1 MIEKESENMKLL
13 FVQLSDMHCKASD
26 KNLTQKLR
34 KAVSAIKTLGKIDH
48 AVLVFSGDLTD
59 TNSSDEYTV
68 GKYLLGKFVKDLSAA
83 LKCGRIYTE
92 IVPGN
97 HDMDLPEDCRDAA
110 TIEKWNKDEHM
121 SEELA
126 RLNRFFSYA
135 KSTHCFKEEKLC
147 DTHNFK
153 LGNTKVQIN
162 KLNSSPFST
171 RKPDD
176 KQFHYFPAY
185 VGEKLQR
192 KKDVDLKVTI
202 MHHHFEWCEWNT
214 KEMIKQAIGSDDIT
228 FFGHDHKAETLTTQ
242 YTNGMKTNILMGG
255 RFDLDSRHEAA
266 FNVVIYDDDNKSIN
280 AQEFVWSI
288 DDNLFVPST
297 AKEIVPHRKE
307 LSPTQEYLDKLLEDN
322 QGISKS
328 LLDYYILPK
337 LSGEGGAF
345 SCETPMSELSVE
357 EIFETLKKVRTIRIA
372 GGNGF
377 GKTSLLKFLYY
388 MSQKV
393 GFVPLM
399 IENRD
404 YRDSNID
411 KMFEDLFMEQ
421 YGEEN
426 EHAYIAYLQAN
437 ESSKIVFIDNIDLI
451 KSTKARQNLLNTIL
465 ESGRML
471 IYTTKDRNQ
480 DLEELVKN
488 QIEGKE
494 IATLEICP
502 MYKETRDCLVDRIG
516 AILEKSCDEIAAVKI
531 SLDYMVQCQ
540 TGMFSFT
547 PSNTLQYVKYLFQ
560 GGVKE
565 KKGTQT
571 ISIVFETNVRNALF
585 KACKTGSTASL
596 YLLLLEY
603 LADQMYFNLKV
614 ESIGIDRFSAL
625 IDEYKRNRRADVNAK
640 LFLNTCT
647 EAGILKQPSD
657 SFSVSFYDKNTYAYF
672 VAKALNR
679 QFDKQPGNLEKLR
692 FVMEHICF
700 GINDTI
706 IIFLSFIRSNTQ
718 IILRIAEQAQELLG
732 EYQEWNFEDENIP
745 FLHQSSNLP
754 DKLPSA
760 KERKEVHK
768 QTEVIEKERHE
779 VVKFRGIFDYDETDV
794 KKTRFVI
801 LRAMKYALLV
811 GRALIDQ
818 FGALESEEVDRL
830 TETLYSV
837 PQKVIFALLIPY
849 QEHYEEI
856 VHSLYSFAREKMPDE
871 HFTQEK
877 IRTLFSS
884 AGIMLAL
891 NIMNDIAYNAANE
904 NTITVLREKP
914 NQNCNHRIFELMLE
928 ENIGNTSEFVRRAIA
943 LRKDLAKSPFSVM
956 LISQIARK
964 HIIYKGNIDHRE
976 IDKLLSGNVLSS
988 EKKPSLL
995 LSQGTGIVN
1004 H

>member
-13 FVQLSDMHCKASD
+13 FVQLSDIHCKASD
-26 KNLTQKLR
+26 KNLTQKLE

-59 TNSSDEYTV
+59 TNSNTEYRIGRCLI
-68 GKYLLGKFVKDLSAA
+68 GKLLADLSSA
-83 LKCGRIYTE
+83 LNCGFIHTE

-97 HDMDLPEDCRDAA
+97 HDMDLPEDCRDAL

-121 SEELA
+121 EEELG
-126 RLNRFFSYA
+126 RQYRFFSYA
-135 KSTHCFKEEKLC
+135 KSKHCFEKDKLC
-147 DTHNFK
+147 DTHILQF
-153 LGNTKVQIN
+153 GNTKVQIN

-171 RKPDD
+171 RRPDD

-192 KKDVDLKVTI
+192 MRDVDLKITI

-214 KEMIKQAIGSDDIT
+214 KEMIKKAIGSDDIT

-255 RFDLDSRHEAA
+255 RFDLDLRHEAS

-280 AQEFVWSI
+280 TQEFVWST
-288 DDNLFVPST
+288 DDELFVPST
-297 AKEIVPHRKE
+297 PKEIVLHRKE

-328 LLDYYILPK
+328 LLDYYTLPK
-337 LSGEGGAF
+337 LSAEGGAF
-345 SCETPMSELSVE
+345 SCETPMSELSAE
-357 EIFETLKKVRTIRIA
+357 EIFETLKKVRAIRIT

-377 GKTSLLKFLYY
+377 GKTSLLKYLYY
-388 MSQKV
+388 MSQKT
-393 GFVPLM
+393 GFIPLLV
-399 IENRD
+399 ENRD

-411 KMFEDLFMEQ
+411 KMFKDLFAEQ

-426 EHAYIAYLQAN
+426 EHAYVAYLQAD

-465 ESGRML
+465 ESGRL
-471 IYTTKDRNQ
+471 LVYTTKDRNQ
-480 DLEELVKN
+480 DLEEFVKN

-502 MYKETRDCLVDRIG
+502 MYKETRDCLIDRIG
-516 AILEKSCDEIAAVKI
+516 AILGKSNDEISAVKI

-571 ISIVFETNVRNALF
+571 ISIVFETNVRTALI
-585 KACKTGSTASL
+585 KACKTDSTASL

-614 ESIGIDRFSAL
+614 ESIGIERFSAL
-625 IDEYKRNRRADVNAK
+625 IEEYKRNRRADVNAK
-640 LFLNTCT
+640 QFLDTCT
-647 EAGILKQPSD
+647 EAGILKQASD
-657 SFSVSFYDKNTYAYF
+657 SFSISFYDKNTYAYF

-718 IILRIAEQAQELLG
+718 IILRIAEQAQELLR

-760 KERKEVHK
+760 KERKEAYK

-811 GRALIDQ
+811 GRALVDQ
-818 FGALESEEVDRL
+818 FGALESEEVDKL

-837 PQKVIFALLIPY
+837 PQKVIFAVLTPY
-849 QEHYEEI
+849 QEHCEEI
-856 VHSLYSFAREKMPDE
+856 VQSLYSFAQEKMPEE
-871 HFTQEK
+871 HFTVEK
-877 IRTLFSS
+877 IRALLSS
-884 AGIMLAL
+884 AGIILAL

-904 NTITVLREKP
+904 NTITVLRESP
-914 NQNCNHRIFELMLE
+914 NQNCNQRIFELMLE
-928 ENIGNTSEFVRRAIA
+928 ENTGNTSDFVQRAIT
-943 LRKDLAKSPFSVM
+943 LRKDLDKSPFSVM

-964 HIIYKGNIDHRE
+964 HIIYNGNINRRE
-976 IDKLLSGNVLSS
+976 LDRLISGNVLSS
-988 EKKPSLL
+988 EKKPSIL
-995 LSQGTGIVN
+995 LSQGSGIVN
-1004 H
+1004 Q

>member
-1 MIEKESENMKLL
+1 MKLL

-26 KNLTQKLR
+26 KNLTQKLE
-34 KAVSAIKTLGKIDH
+34 KAVSAIKTLGKIDQ

-59 TNSSDEYTV
+59 TNSSEEYRI
-68 GKYLLGKFVKDLSAA
+68 GRRLLGKFVEDLATA
-83 LKCGRIYTE
+83 LKCSWIYTE

-97 HDMDLPEDCRDAA
+97 HDMDLPEDCRDAS

-121 SEELA
+121 QEELD

-135 KSTHCFKEEKLC
+135 KSKHCFIRDKLC
-147 DTHNFK
+147 DTHIFTS
-153 LGNTKVQIN
+153 GNTKVQVN
-162 KLNSSPFST
+162 MLNSSPFST

-192 KKDVDLKVTI
+192 KHDVDLKVTI

-214 KEMIKQAIGSDDIT
+214 KEMLKKAIGTDDIT

-242 YTNGMKTNILMGG
+242 YANGLKANIVMGG
-255 RFDLDSRHEAA
+255 RFDLDSQHEAA
-266 FNVVIYDDDNKSIN
+266 FNVVIYDNDSKSIN
-280 AQEFVWSI
+280 TQEFVWSI
-288 DDNLFVPST
+288 DDGLFVPTSA
-297 AKEIVPHRKE
+297 AKRIVLRQKE
-307 LSPTQEYLDKLLEDN
+307 LSPTQGYLEKLLEDN
-322 QGISKS
+322 QGIGKS
-328 LLDYYILPK
+328 LLDYYTLPK
-337 LSGEGGAF
+337 LSAEGGAF

-357 EIFETLKKVRTIRIA
+357 EIFETLRKVKAIRIT
-372 GGNGF
+372 GGNGY
-377 GKTSLLKFLYY
+377 GKTSLLKYLYY
-388 MSQKV
+388 MSQDA
-393 GFVPLM
+393 GFIPLLV
-399 IENRD
+399 ENRD

-411 KMFEDLFMEQ
+411 KMLKDLFTEQ

-426 EHAYIAYLQAN
+426 GHAYVAYCQA
-437 ESSKIVFIDNIDLI
+437 EGSSKIVFIDNIDLI
-451 KSTKARQNLLNTIL
+451 KSPKARQKLVNTIL
-465 ESGRML
+465 ESGRL
-471 IYTTKDRNQ
+471 LVYSTKDRNQ
-480 DLEELVKN
+480 DLEEFVKN

-502 MYKETRDCLVDRIG
+502 MYKETRDCLIDKIG
-516 AILEKSCDEIAAVKI
+516 SILEKNCDEISAVKI

-540 TGMFSFT
+540 TGMFSFA

-571 ISIVFETNVRNALF
+571 ISIVFETNVRTSLF
-585 KACKTGSTASL
+585 KVCKKDSTASL

-603 LADQMYFNLKV
+603 LADQMYFNLKI
-614 ESIGIDRFSAL
+614 ESIGIECFTAL
-625 IDEYKRNRRADVNAK
+625 IDEYNRNRRADVNAK
-640 LFLNTCT
+640 QFLDTCT
-647 EAGILKQPSD
+647 EAGILKQASD
-657 SFSVSFYDKNTYAYF
+657 SFSMSFYDKNTYAYF

-679 QFDKQPGNLEKLR
+679 QFEKQPGNLEKLR

-718 IILRIAEQAQELLG
+718 IILRIAEQAQELLA
-732 EYQEWNFEDENIP
+732 EYQEWNFENQNIP
-745 FLHQSSNLP
+745 FLHQATNLP

-760 KERKEVHK
+760 KERKEAHK
-768 QTEVIEKERHE
+768 QTEEIEKERHE

-794 KKTRFVI
+794 KKSRFVI
-801 LRAMKYALLV
+801 LRAMKYAQLV
-811 GRALIDQ
+811 GRALVDQ
-818 FGALESEEVDRL
+818 FGALESEEVDKL

-837 PQKVIFALLIPY
+837 PQKVIFAVLTPY
-849 QEHYEEI
+849 QEHCEEI
-856 VHSLYSFAREKMPDE
+856 VQSLYCFAQEKIPEE
-871 HFTQEK
+871 HFTVEK
-877 IRTLFSS
+877 IRALFSS
-884 AGIMLAL
+884 AGIVLAL

-904 NTITVLREKP
+904 NTITVLRERP
-914 NQNCNHRIFELMLE
+914 NQNSNHKIFELMLE
-928 ENIGNTSEFVRRAIA
+928 ENTGNTSEFVQRAIA
-943 LRKDLAKSPFSVM
+943 LRKDLNESQMSVT

-964 HIIYKGNIDHRE
+964 HIIYNGNINHRE
-976 IDKLLSGNVLSS
+976 LDRLLSGKVLLG
-988 EKKPSLL
+988 KTKPSLL

>member
-1 MIEKESENMKLL
+1 MKLL

-26 KNLTQKLR
+26 KNLTQKLE

-59 TNSSDEYTV
+59 TNSSEEYKI
-68 GKYLLGKFVKDLSAA
+68 GKRLLDKFVKDLSAA
-83 LKCGRIYTE
+83 LKCGWIYTE

-121 SEELA
+121 QGELD

-135 KSTHCFKEEKLC
+135 KSKHCFIRDKLC
-147 DTHNFK
+147 DTHIFTS
-153 LGNTKVQIN
+153 GNTKVQIN

-185 VGEKLQR
+185 VGEELQR
-192 KKDVDLKVTI
+192 KQDVDVKVTI

-214 KEMIKQAIGSDDIT
+214 KEMIKNAIGTDDIT
-228 FFGHDHKAETLTTQ
+228 FFGHDHKVEALTTR
-242 YTNGMKTNILMGG
+242 YSNGLKTNILMGG
-255 RFDLDSRHEAA
+255 KFDLDLRSEAA
-266 FNVVIYDDDNKSIN
+266 FNIAIYDEENKSIN
-280 AQEFVWSI
+280 TQEFVWSI
-288 DDNLFVPST
+288 DDGLFVPSIANAIT
-297 AKEIVPHRKE
+297 IHRKE
-307 LSPTQEYLDKLLEDN
+307 LSPTQEYLDKLMEDN
-322 QGISKS
+322 QGIGQS
-328 LLDYYILPK
+328 LLDYYTLPK
-337 LSGEGGAF
+337 LSAEGGAF
-345 SCETPMSELSVE
+345 SCETPMSELTIE
-357 EIFETLKKVRTIRIA
+357 EIFETLRKVKAIRIT

-377 GKTSLLKFLYY
+377 GKTSLLKYLYY
-388 MSQKV
+388 MSQKT
-393 GFVPLM
+393 GFIPLLV
-399 IENRD
+399 ENRD
-404 YRDSNID
+404 YRDSNIN
-411 KMFEDLFMEQ
+411 KMFKDLFAEQ

-426 EHAYIAYLQAN
+426 EHAYVAYLQAD

-451 KSTKARQNLLNTIL
+451 KSAKARQNLLNTVL
-465 ESGRML
+465 ESGRL
-471 IYTTKDRNQ
+471 LVYTTKDRNQ
-480 DLEELVKN
+480 DLEEFVKN
-488 QIEGKE
+488 QIEGKD

-502 MYKETRDCLVDRIG
+502 MYKETRDCLIDRIG
-516 AILEKSCDEIAAVKI
+516 AILEKSCDEISAVKI

-571 ISIVFETNVRNALF
+571 ISIVFETNVRTALF
-585 KACKTGSTASL
+585 KACKTDSTASL
-596 YLLLLEY
+596 YLLLLEF
-603 LADQMYFNLKV
+603 LADQMYFNLKAELIGV
-614 ESIGIDRFSAL
+614 EQFSAL

-640 LFLNTCT
+640 RFLDTCT
-647 EAGILKQPSD
+647 EAGILKQASD
-657 SFSVSFYDKNTYAYF
+657 SFSISFYDKNTYAYF

-679 QFDKQPGNLEKLR
+679 QFEKQPENLEKLR

-718 IILRIAEQAQELLG
+718 IILRIAEQAQELLR

-745 FLHQSSNLP
+745 FLHQSSSLP

-760 KERKEVHK
+760 KERKEAHK

-811 GRALIDQ
+811 GRALVDQ

-837 PQKVIFALLIPY
+837 PQKVIYAVLTPY
-849 QEHYEEI
+849 QEHCEEI
-856 VHSLYSFAREKMPDE
+856 VQSLYSFAQEKMPEE
-871 HFTQEK
+871 HFTVER

-884 AGIMLAL
+884 AGIILAL

-904 NTITVLREKP
+904 NTITVLRENP

-928 ENIGNTSEFVRRAIA
+928 ENTGNTSEFVQRAIA
-943 LRKDLAKSPFSVM
+943 LRRDLAKSPFSVM

-964 HIIYKGNIDHRE
+964 HIIYNGNIDHRE
-976 IDKLLSGNVLSS
+976 VDRLLSGNVLSA
-988 EKKPSLL
+988 ENKPSLL